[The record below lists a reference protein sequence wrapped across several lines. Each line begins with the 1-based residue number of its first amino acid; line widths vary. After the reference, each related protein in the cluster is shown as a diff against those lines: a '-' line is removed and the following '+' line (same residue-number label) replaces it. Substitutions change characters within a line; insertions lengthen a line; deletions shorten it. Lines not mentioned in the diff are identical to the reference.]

1 MRRLALIAL
10 VAIPM
15 AFNAFALLPE
25 VTIEV
30 PEVNDDAEHVLFIQQ
45 ASDGWASGEDPLEF
59 WVPDVEL
66 GFPQFLY
73 YQNLPHLFVVA
84 LGKLTFG
91 LVPLRTLFDLTRY
104 VLLVGFP
111 LTVFWSMRR
120 LGFSD
125 VAAAIG
131 AAAGSLL
138 SSGRYGFEYDSYV
151 WRGLGVYTQIFGMH
165 LSFIAVATLH
175 RVATRG
181 SGVIPAA
188 LACAA
193 LALSHLI
200 YAYMTAITAVVL
212 LLFGLTRANAVGRV
226 LRFGAV
232 GALAGVIGA
241 YMWVPFFAQ
250 AGYLNVSPY
259 LDRAKYDSFGAPTV
273 LGWLVSGDLLDH
285 GRLPVLTAL
294 LAVGIAAALI
304 TRARLLILTLTLFV
318 LWLVLYFGR
327 PTLGPIADLLPL
339 HEGLLFHRFI
349 GGVDLFAILL
359 IGSGGAYLWTL
370 ARAELSPRRLAAVAT
385 ATAIVFVPVLAER
398 WTYYAEN
405 ATWMRITQ
413 AAIAADTD
421 ARTVLDALA
430 AQPPGR
436 VYAGMRTNWGR
447 TLDFGIPF
455 ESARMYHL
463 LTFDRFDALAP
474 PYRGASINSDLLFDF
489 NDQDAAQYRLFDVE
503 YVIAPPS
510 APLVAGLAPIVST
523 PKYVLYRAP
532 GGGYA
537 EYAGVARTETP
548 SSQLDLFERARAWL
562 RGGAATS
569 WQFARYG
576 YLQRAPAEGSVP
588 IGDCPRPG
596 ISYARAQSSQFDVLA
611 SCESDS
617 AMVLKVTYHPNWH
630 VTVDGSEVATFM
642 VSPSYLAFALP
653 AGQHFITAEY
663 RSAPLKDPLFF
674 LGVAAALGAIASG
687 VRFQVRDP
695 RRWRV
700 RVPPLREPILLV
712 RRFRDFVLAN
722 EPVAGPALAVALAAC
737 AFVVLAPFTPRIAFN
752 DGLGFDGRVYAWLT
766 QALRGD
772 QSVTVVPPWS
782 FRLAPSGIVALTG
795 LEVKLGFLLLDL
807 VSALGS
813 AWLLYRLLRHYAVS
827 PALTLLAVG
836 WWAVLPLGLRWALY
850 YPVLPDTL
858 GFLLLLAL
866 MVAALERRYA
876 VFAGLLIVAALTR
889 ENLIALGPFLWL
901 AHIRRDPVGV
911 TLRSLAVGVPAV
923 LVYFAVRFVPVIPPP
938 PDFTNWGERYQ
949 IGLNLRFVFEN
960 IDAHAWR
967 YILAAPLTLGMFF
980 ALPFAWPR
988 RVLAFLRREKHWAY
1002 YLVMTFAV
1010 ALFGGRDDDRY
1021 LYVLVPALAVFV
1033 FHLAPSSLWLSA
1045 WRLSALTLL
1054 HLAAVRFLWPVG
1066 TSESQYLQYTVSA
1079 MSVDRMVA
1087 LTIFCFVL
1095 GVGGIVVARL
1105 DLRALNPA
1113 RATKAESSA

>member
-1 MRRLALIAL
+1 ML
-10 VAIPM
+10 
-15 AFNAFALLPE
+15 FNAIALLPE
-25 VTIEV
+25 VAY
-30 PEVNDDAEHVLFIQQ
+30 PLPNVNDDAEHVLFIQQ
-45 ASDGWASGEDPLEF
+45 ASDAWAAGQDPLDF
-59 WVPDVEL
+59 WVPQVEL

-73 YQNLPHLFVVA
+73 YQNLAHLVVVA

-91 LVPLRTLFDLTRY
+91 LLPLRTLFDLVRY
-104 VLLVGFP
+104 VLLVAFP

-120 LGFSD
+120 MGFSH

-165 LSFIAVATLH
+165 LSFIALATLH

-181 SGVIPAA
+181 TGLVAAA

-212 LLFGLTRANAVGRV
+212 LISALTRANAVGRV

-232 GALAGVIGA
+232 AALAAAVGA

-259 LDRAKYDSFGAPTV
+259 LDRAKYDSFGAPTI

-294 LAVGIAAALI
+294 LAVGIAAALVKR
-304 TRARLLILTLTLFV
+304 TRLLVLTLVLFA

-359 IGSGGAYLWTL
+359 IGAGGAYLWEL
-370 ARAELSPRRLAAVAT
+370 ARAELTPRRLAAMAA
-385 ATAIVFVPVLAER
+385 ATAILFVPVLVER
-398 WTYYAEN
+398 WSYYGDNTA
-405 ATWMRITQ
+405 WMRITQ
-413 AAIAADTD
+413 TAIDADAD

-436 VYAGMRTNWGR
+436 AYAGLRNNWGS

-455 ESARMYHL
+455 NSVRMYNL

-474 PYRGASINSDLLFDF
+474 PYRGASLNSDLLFDF
-489 NDQDAAQYRLFDVE
+489 NDQDPAHYRLFGVQ
-503 YVIAPPS
+503 YVIAPPT
-510 APLVAGLAPIVST
+510 AALIAGLVPIVST

-537 EYAGVARTETP
+537 EYAPIVRTETP
-548 SSQLDLFERARAWL
+548 ASQLDLFERARAWL

-569 WQFARYG
+569 WQFARYV
-576 YLQRAPAEGSVP
+576 YRERAPSEVP
-588 IGDCPRPG
+588 ATMADCPRPG
-596 ISYARAQSSQFDVLA
+596 ISYARAQSSRFDVLA
-611 SCESDS
+611 SCDSDS

-630 VTVDGSEVATFM
+630 VTVDGRDVATFM
-642 VSPSYLAFALP
+642 ASPSYLAFALP

-663 RSAPLKDPLFF
+663 RSAPLKDTLFL
-674 LGVAAALGAIASG
+674 LGMAAALGAIGSR
-687 VRFQVRDP
+687 VRLRVPQP
-695 RRWRV
+695 RAWRV
-700 RVPPLREPILLV
+700 PSLREPLL
-712 RRFRDFVLAN
+712 RFRRYVLTH
-722 EPVAGPALAVALAAC
+722 EPVAGPLLAVAIAAVGF
-737 AFVVLAPFTPRIAFN
+737 AVLAPFTPRIAFN
-752 DGLGFDGRVYAWLT
+752 DGLGFDGRVYSWLT

-772 QSVTVVPPWS
+772 QTVTVVPPWS
-782 FRLAPSGIVALTG
+782 FRLAPSGIVAATG

-807 VSALGS
+807 ASALGS
-813 AWLLYRLLRHYAVS
+813 AWLLYRLLRHYAVA
-827 PALTLLAVG
+827 PALTLLAVA

-850 YPVLPDTL
+850 YPVLPDSL

-866 MVAALERRYA
+866 LVTALEGRF
-876 VFAGLLIVAALTR
+876 VLFGGLLVVAALTR

-901 AHIRRDPVGV
+901 AHVRRDPVRV
-911 TLRSLAVGVPAV
+911 TLQSLAVGVPAV
-923 LVYFAVRFVPVIPPP
+923 LVYFVVRIFPVIPPP
-938 PDFTNWGERYQ
+938 PDFANWGERYQ

-967 YILAAPLTLGMFF
+967 YVLAAPLTLGMLF

-988 RVLAFLRREKHWAY
+988 RVLAFLRRELHWAY
-1002 YLVMTFAV
+1002 YVVMTFGV
-1010 ALFGGRDDDRY
+1010 ALFGGRDNDRY
-1021 LYVLVPALAVFV
+1021 LYVLVPALAIFV
-1033 FHLAPSSLWLSA
+1033 FHLGPSSLLVSA
-1045 WRLSALTLL
+1045 WRLGALTLL

-1066 TSESQYLQYTVSA
+1066 TSEAEYLQYMVSA
-1079 MSVDRMVA
+1079 MSHDRMIA
-1087 LTIFCFVL
+1087 LTIFCGVL
-1095 GVGGIVVARL
+1095 ALGGILVARV

-1113 RATKAESSA
+1113 RGAKAESSA

>member
-1 MRRLALIAL
+1 
-10 VAIPM
+10 M

-25 VTIEV
+25 VTVAV
-30 PEVNDDAEHVLFIQQ
+30 PNVNDDAEHVLFVQQ
-45 ASDGWASGEDPLEF
+45 ADAAWSSGQDPLDF
-59 WVPDVEL
+59 WVPQLEL

-73 YQNLPHLFVVA
+73 YQNLPHLVVVG

-91 LVPLRTLFDLTRY
+91 LIPLRTLFDFVRY
-104 VLLVGFP
+104 VLLVVFP

-120 LGFSD
+120 IGFSD
-125 VAAAIG
+125 LAAAIG

-138 SSGRYGFEYDSYV
+138 AGSHRYGFEYDSYV

-165 LSFIAVATLH
+165 LSFLALAALH

-181 SGVIPAA
+181 TGVMVAA
-188 LACAA
+188 LVCAA

-212 LLFGLTRANAVGRV
+212 VLFGLTRANALGRV

-232 GALAGVIGA
+232 GALAGVIA
-241 YMWVPFFAQ
+241 AFMWLPFFAQ

-259 LDRAKYDSFGAPTV
+259 LDRAKYDSFGAPTI

-294 LAVGIAAALI
+294 LAVGIVAALV
-304 TRARLLILTLTLFV
+304 TRTRLLVLTLVLFV

-327 PTLGPIADLLPL
+327 PTLGPLADLLPL
-339 HEGLLFHRFI
+339 HDGLLFHRFI

-359 IGSGGAYLWTL
+359 IGAGGAYLWEL
-370 ARAELSPRRLAAVAT
+370 ARAEVSPRRFAAVAA

-398 WTYYAEN
+398 WSYYGDN
-405 ATWMRITQ
+405 VKWMQITQ
-413 AAIAADTD
+413 AAIDADTD
-421 ARTVLDALA
+421 AKTVLAALA

-436 VYAGMRTNWGR
+436 VYAGLRANWGDK
-447 TLDFGIPF
+447 LDFGIPF
-455 ESARMYHL
+455 NSVRLYNL
-463 LTFDRFDALAP
+463 LAFDRIDAVAP
-474 PYRGASINSDLLFDF
+474 PYRGASINSDLIFDF
-489 NDQDAAQYRLFDVE
+489 NDQDAAEYRLFDVQ

-510 APLVAGLAPIVST
+510 AKLAAGLTPIIAT
-523 PKYVLYRAP
+523 PTYVLYRAA

-537 EYAGVARTETP
+537 EYAAVARSETP
-548 SSQLDLFERARAWL
+548 SSQFDLFERARAWL
-562 RGGAATS
+562 RGGGATS
-569 WQFARYG
+569 WQLTRYLYRQPG
-576 YLQRAPAEGSVP
+576 PTAGPGA
-588 IGDCPRPG
+588 IADCPRPG
-596 ISYARAQSSQFDVLA
+596 ISYVRAQSSRFDVLA
-611 SCESDS
+611 SCASDS

-630 VTVDGSEVATFM
+630 VTVDGREVTTFM

-674 LGVAAALGAIASG
+674 LGAAAALGATLSLIRLR
-687 VRFQVRDP
+687 VRFP
-695 RRWRV
+695 REWRA
-700 RVPPLREPILLV
+700 RVPSFREPILRV
-712 RRFRDFVLAN
+712 RDLVLAN
-722 EPVAGPALAVALAAC
+722 EPVAGPLVAIGIAAI
-737 AFVVLAPFTPRIAFN
+737 AFVLLAPFTPRIAFN

-766 QALRGD
+766 QNLRGD
-772 QSVTVVPPWS
+772 HSIAVVPPWS
-782 FRLAPSGIVALTG
+782 FRLAPSAIVAASG

-827 PALTLLAVG
+827 PALALLAVG
-836 WWAVLPLGLRWALY
+836 WWAVLPLGLRWAVY

-858 GFLLLLAL
+858 GFFLLLAL
-866 MVAALERRYA
+866 MVSALEGRFA
-876 VFAGLLIVAALTR
+876 VFGGILVVAALTR

-901 AHIRRDPVGV
+901 IHVRRDPVGV
-911 TLRSLAVGVPAV
+911 TLRSLAAGVPAV
-923 LVYFAVRFVPVIPPP
+923 LIYLAVRVFPVVPPP
-938 PDFTNWGERYQ
+938 PDFTNWAERYQ
-949 IGLNLRFVFEN
+949 IDVNLRFVFEN

-967 YILAAPLTLGMFF
+967 YLLAAPLTLGMFF

-988 RVLAFLRREKHWAY
+988 RLLAFLRRETHWAY
-1002 YLVMTFAV
+1002 YVVMSFVV
-1010 ALFGGRDDDRY
+1010 ALVGGRDDDRY

-1033 FHLAPSSLWLSA
+1033 FHLAPSSLWRSA
-1045 WRLSALTLL
+1045 WRVGALTVL

-1066 TSESQYLQYTVSA
+1066 TSESEYLQYTVSA

-1087 LTIFCFVL
+1087 LVYFCVAL
-1095 GVGGIVVARL
+1095 ALGGIAVVRL

-1113 RATKAESSA
+1113 RRAKAEASA